1 MLDGSSAAGLNIRE
15 RKSCTASAVL
25 FKFISRVEA
34 QMEALLQMG
43 GYIVS
48 VLAAAAIVAGIEA
61 LNERCPYGAGPAMR
75 PVPLPVTQRPRGGLR
90 QERP

>member
-1 MLDGSSAAGLNIRE
+1 
-15 RKSCTASAVL
+15 
-25 FKFISRVEA
+25 
-34 QMEALLQMG
+34 MESLLQMG
-43 GYIVS
+43 GYIIS

-61 LNERCPYGAGPAMR
+61 LNERCPYGAGPASR